1 MRLTEGG
8 MSREIRFT
16 KQYKPT
22 GFGDGP
28 DPGTVEAHRH
38 ATEEAAETRQY
49 NRTMKELAAKR
60 EERQGRLLSKPVH
73 LLGVFTSKSR
83 RY

>member
-1 MRLTEGG
+1 

-22 GFGDGP
+22 GFGYGP

-49 NRTMKELAAKR
+49 NRTMKSLLPS
-60 EERQGRLLSKPVH
+60 ERNGKVDCCRSWCASWVSSPRSH
-73 LLGVFTSKSR
+73 ADIRPG
-83 RY
+83 